1 MNECKND
8 MTRCGILL
16 AGGRGT
22 RLLPSTTIISKQL
35 LPVFDKP
42 LIYYSL
48 STLMKAGIKDIL
60 IIAANRL
67 NMALFMNLFGIGA
80 RYGIS
85 ITYKIQEKPA
95 GISDA
100 FLIGEEFI
108 NGRPVAL
115 ALGDNIFYG
124 SALDQA
130 FESINDHTNMVFGCQ
145 VDDPTAYG
153 VAVINSSGDLEMIVE
168 KPQTP
173 PSNWVVPGLYF
184 YDRHVVEKAKTLK
197 PSSRGELEI
206 TDLTNLYAKKPSD
219 LEFIKL
225 PGVHWFDAG
234 THEGML
240 EAAQFVHAVQSRTGE
255 KLGDLDGIARSNGWT
270 DLPF

>member
-1 MNECKND
+1 

-16 AGGRGT
+16 AGGKGT
-22 RLLPSTTIISKQL
+22 RLLPSTTTISKQL

-42 LIYYSL
+42 LIYYPL

-60 IIAANRL
+60 IIVANKL
-67 NMALFMNLFGIGA
+67 NLALFMDLFGDGA
-80 RYGIS
+80 RYGI
-85 ITYKIQEKPA
+85 KINYQIQDKPA

-108 NGRPVAL
+108 NGRPVTL

-124 SALDQA
+124 SAIDEA
-130 FESINDHTNMVFGCQ
+130 ISKVDGHTNMVFGCQ
-145 VDDPTAYG
+145 VANPTAYG
-153 VAVINSSGDLEMIVE
+153 VAKLNAHGNLESIIE
-168 KPQTP
+168 KPQVP
-173 PSNWVVPGLYF
+173 PSNWAVPGLYF
-184 YDRHVVEKAKTLK
+184 YDRHVVEKAKSLK
-197 PSSRGELEI
+197 PSTRGELEI
-206 TDLTNLYAKKPSD
+206 TDLTNIYAKEPGN
-219 LEFIKL
+219 LEFVRL

-240 EAAQFVHAVQSRTGE
+240 EASQFVHAVQSRTGE
-255 KLGDLDGIARSNGWT
+255 KLGDLEGIAKSQGWL

>member
-1 MNECKND
+1 

-16 AGGRGT
+16 AGGKGT
-22 RLLPSTTIISKQL
+22 RLLPSTTTISKQL

-42 LIYYSL
+42 LIYYPL

-60 IIAANRL
+60 IIAANKL
-67 NMALFMNLFGIGA
+67 NMVLFMDLFGNGA
-80 RYGIS
+80 KYGIS
-85 ITYKIQEKPA
+85 IQYQVQEKPA

-108 NGRPVAL
+108 DGRPVTL

-124 SALDQA
+124 SAIDEAISHVDGQ
-130 FESINDHTNMVFGCQ
+130 TNMVFGCK
-145 VDDPTAYG
+145 VRNPSAYG
-153 VAVINSSGDLEMIVE
+153 VAKFDDDGNLQEIIE
-168 KPQTP
+168 KPPQVP
-173 PSNWVVPGLYF
+173 PSNWAVPGLYF
-184 YDRHVVEKAKTLK
+184 YDKHVVEKAKSLK
-197 PSSRGELEI
+197 PSARGELEI
-206 TDLTNLYAKKPSD
+206 TDLTNLYAKEPGN
-219 LEFIKL
+219 LEFVKL

-255 KLGDLDGIARSNGWT
+255 TLGDLEGIAKSNGWL